1 MNYKSIKIPALLILS
16 LTACAPKRDRSIEPN
31 IANPNLREMLT
42 AA

>member
-16 LTACAPKRDRSIEPN
+16 CAPKRDRSIEPN
-31 IANPNLREMLT
+31 IANPNLREMPT